1 MLVKCEFCGKEFHR
15 CEAHIK
21 RAKHNFC
28 SKECHFKSKL
38 NKFEVIEN
46 VVKIYAKNKEKQYE
60 IIVDKDIFIK
70 KIQNLGVVI
79 CITKETKYK
88 KPYPYY
94 QDKKTRKKIK
104 LHRFIMD
111 SKEGEVIDHING
123 NIFDNRLKN
132 LRKVDTVINLQNA
145 KAQKNSSSSVKGVYY
160 SKKRHKW
167 NGLVQVN
174 GKRKNLGYYV
184 DFKEC
189 CKAVEEYR
197 NEQLSKYLNSYYG
210 KLS

>member
-104 LHRFIMD
+104 LHRFITNAQN
-111 SKEGEVIDHING
+111 GEIIDHINR
-123 NIFDNRLKN
+123 NVLDNRLCN
-132 LRKVDTVINLQNA
+132 LRKVDNVINTQNVQ
-145 KAQKNSSSSVKGVYY
+145 AQKTSSTGVRGVYW
-160 SKKRHKW
+160 SKKRKKW
-167 NGLVQVN
+167 NGIVQVN
-174 GKRKNLGYYV
+174 GKRKNLGYFT
-184 DFKEC
+184 DFEEC
-189 CKAVEEYR
+189 RRTVEKYRYNAMNEYY
-197 NEQLSKYLNSYYG
+197 LSKL
-210 KLS
+210 